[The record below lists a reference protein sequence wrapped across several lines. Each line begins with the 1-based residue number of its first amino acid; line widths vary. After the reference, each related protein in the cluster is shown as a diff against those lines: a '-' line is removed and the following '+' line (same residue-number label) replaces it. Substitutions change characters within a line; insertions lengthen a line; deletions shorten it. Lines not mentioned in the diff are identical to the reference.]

1 MLVLVRL
8 VTSVLSLLAEGLS
21 RLAPVGVFRERLC
34 SCVACRLQVLCG
46 TSAKGLV
53 MVYAEET
60 LFVVVVANE
69 FGDVEDRIPC
79 YTWAEVVDHMVQL
92 QVRGECGYE
101 FTVKTVARG

>member
-1 MLVLVRL
+1 
-8 VTSVLSLLAEGLS
+8 
-21 RLAPVGVFRERLC
+21 
-34 SCVACRLQVLCG
+34 
-46 TSAKGLV
+46 